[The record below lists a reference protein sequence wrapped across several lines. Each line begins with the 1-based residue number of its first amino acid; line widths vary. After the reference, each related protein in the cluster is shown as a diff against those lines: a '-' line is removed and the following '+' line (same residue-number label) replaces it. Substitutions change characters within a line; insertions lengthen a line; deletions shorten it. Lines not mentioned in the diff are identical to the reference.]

1 VTASVNST
9 RQRSFETRFREL
21 AAPKT
26 NPGSSRHTAEKV
38 KNWRLLVREE
48 TLAA

>member
-1 VTASVNST
+1 VNST

-26 NPGSSRHTAEKV
+26 NPGSSHTAEKV
-38 KNWRLLVREE
+38 KICRLLVREE